1 MSQFNHFENCIQLSI
16 KLGEQTLLMAVFD
29 TLDLKKEI
37 HSQASQEKSKQQNSC
52 LPQILQQNSAVC

>member
-29 TLDLKKEI
+29 TLDLKKKQAI
-37 HSQASQEKSKQQNSC
+37 KNVFHSQLA
-52 LPQILQQNSAVC
+52 

>member
-29 TLDLKKEI
+29 TLDLKKTSDQKCF
-37 HSQASQEKSKQQNSC
+37 SQPSQPGKVQTTK
-52 LPQILQQNSAVC
+52 